1 MENILDAS
9 AILSLIL
16 RETGHEAV
24 TQALSAGSAAS
35 TVNLAE
41 VTSRCAR
48 VGMPADVIRQLV
60 GLLPVAWID
69 ADQDLAFRVGELAA
83 PLRPFGL
90 SLGDRCCLALA
101 MRERVPAVTA
111 DRAWAGVAPLL
122 GVEVRLIR

>member
-16 RETGHEAV
+16 REAGHETV
-24 TQALSAGSAAS
+24 TEALSAGSAAS
-35 TVNLAE
+35 TVNMAE

-48 VGMPADVIRQLV
+48 AGMPVDVIRQVV

-69 ADQDLAFRVGELAA
+69 ADMDLAYRVGEIA
-83 PLRPFGL
+83 PSTKPFGL

-111 DRAWAGVAPLL
+111 DRAWSGIAALL
-122 GVEVRLIR
+122 DVEIRLIR